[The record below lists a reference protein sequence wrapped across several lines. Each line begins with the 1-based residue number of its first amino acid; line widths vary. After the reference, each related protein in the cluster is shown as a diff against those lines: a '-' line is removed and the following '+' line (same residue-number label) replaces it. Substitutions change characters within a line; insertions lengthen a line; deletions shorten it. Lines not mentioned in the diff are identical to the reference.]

1 MSVLDGLTGLYN
13 RRQFELGLEQEF
25 NRTKRHP
32 ADFSLAI
39 LDIDFFKKVNDT
51 YGHQAGDA
59 VLRQVAQ
66 KLKNNSCRRNCLNFK
81 IFLSIRHQIAENPKI
96 RYTHKQ
102 TSRIVLNIV
111 IICQI
116 HIGSHLILL

>member
-1 MSVLDGLTGLYN
+1 MI
-13 RRQFELGLEQEF
+13 
-25 NRTKRHP
+25 TK
-32 ADFSLAI
+32 LQNQI
-39 LDIDFFKKVNDT
+39 
-51 YGHQAGDA
+51 
-59 VLRQVAQ
+59 Q

-116 HIGSHLILL
+116 HIGSHLILLCINPKIHAQIINRINNFRILIFEHANRYKIGNNPAQAKAEIKIHQFCPEDSIQK